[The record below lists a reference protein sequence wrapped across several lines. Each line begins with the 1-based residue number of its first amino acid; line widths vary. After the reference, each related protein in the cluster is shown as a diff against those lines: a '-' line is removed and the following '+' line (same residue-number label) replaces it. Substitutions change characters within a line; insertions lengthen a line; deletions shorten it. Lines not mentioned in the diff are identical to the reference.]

1 MAEKEKK
8 SFLKIYYI
16 IELSVDN
23 IILFGIDTS

>member
-1 MAEKEKK
+1 MAEREKEI
-8 SFLKIYYI
+8 FLKICFI

>member
-1 MAEKEKK
+1 MAEKEKEI
-8 SFLKIYYI
+8 FLKLYYI

>member
-1 MAEKEKK
+1 MAEKEKE

>member
-1 MAEKEKK
+1 MAEKEKEI
-8 SFLKIYYI
+8 FLKLYI